1 MIVKGKKIQASVW
14 SVQNHSET
22 HLFLCFSLCF
32 FFRKIRLNML
42 MIKGWLRA
50 LKEPSRNRSDV
61 YNPSKPEKPDG
72 ILWHDGAPLPL
83 QAEDWEM
90 WEQPWKITIE
100 IVDFPMKNGASFHS
114 YVSLPEGN
122 GDLLEIY
129 WISNTQ
135 GNKIMEI
142 DVASFPV
149 QNHPIS
155 CHTMPPIYGGCASQ
169 FLTLQTSNT
178 GRFSEFLALTIIN
191 YLTYP

>member
-1 MIVKGKKIQASVW
+1 MCCIIKYRLPFGVFKIIVKHIFSCG
-14 SVQNHSET
+14 
-22 HLFLCFSLCF
+22 LLC
-32 FFRKIRLNML
+32 FFRKICLHML
-42 MIKGWLRA
+42 IIKGWIAILEKS
-50 LKEPSRNRSDV
+50 LKRTIAKSQWCLESQQETWIPMAW
-61 YNPSKPEKPDG
+61 
-72 ILWHDGAPLPL
+72 WHDGALVASWRPGDVG
-83 QAEDWEM
+83 A
-90 WEQPWKITIE
+90 TI
-100 IVDFPMKNGASFHS
+100 
-114 YVSLPEGN
+114 N

-155 CHTMPPIYGGCASQ
+155 CHSMPPIYGGCASQ

-191 YLTYP
+191 YLTYTMPGSNSPSIFDGEILADVEYA